1 MGVID
6 RQTALHTRMPILE
19 ELELTVVPRQL
30 FSSWHVL
37 VREEGHV
44 VVIVVRALNFHREE
58 DEVGVFAVVV
68 DEPAKNK
75 GRKTQ

>member
-6 RQTALHTRMPILE
+6 RHIALDTRMPILE

-37 VREEGHV
+37 VGEEGHV
-44 VVIVVRALNFHREE
+44 VVIVVRALDFHGEE
-58 DEVGVFAVVV
+58 DEVGVFTVVV
-68 DEPAKNK
+68 DEPAMRK
-75 GRKTQ
+75 GRKA

>member
-6 RQTALHTRMPILE
+6 RHIALDTRMPISE
-19 ELELTVVPRQL
+19 AMELTVVPRQL

-44 VVIVVRALNFHREE
+44 VVIVVRALNFHGEE
-58 DEVGVFAVVV
+58 DEVGVFTVVV
-68 DEPAKNK
+68 DEPAKKK